1 MGAVGLY
8 LVAALMLGAGN
19 ARASI
24 AYFLGFI
31 ADAVLSLAMDRN
43 GGSDAAA
50 RSSGPTT
57 MAADAGGLP
66 VDPLW
71 LILGA
76 LFLLGVLVVVVARR
90 QRRHRIPGQLSF

>member
-1 MGAVGLY
+1 
-8 LVAALMLGAGN
+8 
-19 ARASI
+19 
-24 AYFLGFI
+24 
-31 ADAVLSLAMDRN
+31 
-43 GGSDAAA
+43 
-50 RSSGPTT
+50 